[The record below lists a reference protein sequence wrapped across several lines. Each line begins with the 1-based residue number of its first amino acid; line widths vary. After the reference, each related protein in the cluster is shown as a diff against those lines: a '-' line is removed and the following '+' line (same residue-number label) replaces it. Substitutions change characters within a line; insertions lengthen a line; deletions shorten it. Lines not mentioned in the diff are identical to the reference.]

1 MKEKRKKLLPLFSNK
16 KTAQVPTTPPVHTS
30 IIPPPCHPLL
40 GNLQDPNQ
48 QEKAIYLQEEI
59 FKWLQHAMVTK
70 NVASPQAQ
78 WTAYLHR
85 QWICLF
91 WQEGMYTK
99 QSHLRLAD
107 IYVAEPRFGQWYDCR
122 VGQGGAKFL
131 RDAIEIY
138 MFRAVL
144 PEKPPTPLSSPTSPV
159 LPCPPSHAIPK
170 INKTKRQKK
179 PTD

>member
-1 MKEKRKKLLPLFSNK
+1 MRQNNTNRNVVKAIHVKEKRKKSRTLFSK
-16 KTAQVPTTPPVHTS
+16 KQVPQVSATPPV
-30 IIPPPCHPLL
+30 IPPPFHPLL

-48 QEKAIYLQEEI
+48 QDRAFYLKEEI
-59 FKWLQHAMVTK
+59 FKWLQYAMVTK

-78 WTAYLHR
+78 WTAHLHR

-91 WQEGMYTK
+91 WKEGMYTK

-138 MFRAVL
+138 MFRAIL
-144 PEKPPTPLSSPTSPV
+144 PEKPPTPLSSPSSPTLPPVKNV
-159 LPCPPSHAIPK
+159 LPP
-170 INKTKRQKK
+170 
-179 PTD
+179 